1 MTDFVNESKSTFKN
15 DEDSDGTESTSSM
28 KLSDYP
34 TLSGWDDIEDGD
46 MNVLRGIYS
55 YGFEKP
61 SPIQQKAIPPMID
74 RRDMIAQAQSGT
86 GKTGTFTV
94 GTLNIIDTSKKTTQ
108 AIVMAPTRE
117 LAMQISNVFKNIGT
131 FLDNYKVQLLVGGN
145 SVDEDIKKLKDKDGP
160 PHVVVGTPGRI
171 HDMIRRN
178 HVNVKNIRVLTLD
191 EADEMLSTGFK
202 DQVYNI
208 FQYMPKNIQLC
219 LYSATV
225 PNEIAELSKKF
236 MRDPVRIL
244 VKSEMLTL
252 EGISQFHI
260 NIEDDQ
266 GKYLTLK
273 DLYESLSVSQCI
285 IYCNSVKRVQDLY
298 QALLEDGFP
307 VAAIHSSMDKQERTE
322 SYKDFKSGKSRV
334 LVSSNVTA
342 RGIDVQQVSIVIN
355 FDVPKCVHT
364 YLHRIGRSGR
374 WGRKGIG
381 INFVTKRDFRYIKA
395 IEQHYST
402 QITELPSNYRD
413 IISG

>member
-28 KLSDYP
+28 KLADYN
-34 TLSGWDDIEDGD
+34 TLKGWDDIEDGD

-55 YGFEKP
+55 YGFETP

-86 GKTGTFTV
+86 GKTGAFTV

-117 LAMQISNVFKNIGT
+117 LALQISNVFINIGT
-131 FLDNYKVQLLVGGN
+131 FLENYKVQLLVGGG

-225 PNEIAELSKKF
+225 PNDIAELSKKF

>member
-1 MTDFVNESKSTFKN
+1 MTDFVNEKSTENKT
-15 DEDSDGTESTSSM
+15 EDSDETESVGSL
-28 KLSDYP
+28 KLTDYNE
-34 TLSGWDDIEDGD
+34 LNGWDDIQDCN
-46 MNVLRGIYS
+46 MNVLRGVYA
-55 YGFEKP
+55 YGFENP
-61 SPIQQKAIPPMID
+61 SPIQQKAIPPMVD

-86 GKTGTFTV
+86 GKTGAFTV

-117 LAMQISNVFKNIGT
+117 LAMQISNVFINIGSY
-131 FLDNYKVQLLVGGN
+131 LKDYKVQLLVGGN
-145 SVDEDIKKLKDKDGP
+145 SVDEDIKKLKDKEGP
-160 PHVVVGTPGRI
+160 PTVIVGTPGRI

-178 HVNVKNIRVLTLD
+178 HVNTKHVRVLTLD

-285 IYCNSVKRVQDLY
+285 IYCNSVKRVQDLHS
-298 QALLEDGFP
+298 ALLEDGFP
-307 VAAIHSSMDKQERTE
+307 VGAIHSGMDKQARVE
-322 SYKDFKSGKSRV
+322 SYKEFKSGKTRV

-381 INFVTKRDFRYIKA
+381 INFVTKRDFRYIKN
-395 IEQHYST
+395 IEQHYHT
-402 QITELPSNYRD
+402 QINELPANYRD
-413 IISG
+413 IIG

>member
-86 GKTGTFTV
+86 GKTGAFTV

>member
-1 MTDFVNESKSTFKN
+1 MTDFVNEKSTQNKT
-15 DEDSDGTESTSSM
+15 EDSDETESVGSL
-28 KLSDYP
+28 KLSDYNE
-34 TLSGWDDIEDGD
+34 LNGWDDIQDCN
-46 MNVLRGIYS
+46 MNVLRGVYA
-55 YGFEKP
+55 YGFENP
-61 SPIQQKAIPPMID
+61 SPIQQKAIPPMVD

-86 GKTGTFTV
+86 GKTGAFTV

-117 LAMQISNVFKNIGT
+117 LAMQISNVFINIGSY
-131 FLDNYKVQLLVGGN
+131 LKDYKVQLLVGGN
-145 SVDEDIKKLKDKDGP
+145 SVDEDIKKLKDKEGP
-160 PHVVVGTPGRI
+160 PTVIVGTPGRI

-178 HVNVKNIRVLTLD
+178 HVNTKHVRVLTLD

-285 IYCNSVKRVQDLY
+285 IYCNSVKRVQDLHS
-298 QALLEDGFP
+298 ALLEDGFP
-307 VAAIHSSMDKQERTE
+307 VGAIHSGMDKQARVE
-322 SYKDFKSGKSRV
+322 SYKEFKSGKTRV

-381 INFVTKRDFRYIKA
+381 INFVTKRDFRYIKN
-395 IEQHYST
+395 IEQHYHT
-402 QITELPSNYRD
+402 QINELPANYRD
-413 IISG
+413 IIG

>member
-1 MTDFVNESKSTFKN
+1 MTDFVNEKSTQNKN
-15 DEDSDGTESTSSM
+15 EDSDETDSVVSL
-28 KLSDYP
+28 KISDY
-34 TLSGWDDIEDGD
+34 TELKGWDDIPNVN
-46 MNVLRGIYS
+46 MNVLRGVYA
-55 YGFEKP
+55 YGFENP
-61 SPIQQKAIPPMID
+61 SPIQQKAIPPMVD

-86 GKTGTFTV
+86 GKTGAFTV
-94 GTLNIIDTSKKTTQ
+94 GSLNIIDTSKKTTQ

-117 LAMQISNVFKNIGT
+117 LAMQISNVFKDIGGY
-131 FLDNYKVQLLVGGN
+131 LKDYKVQLLVGGN
-145 SVDEDIKKLKDKDGP
+145 SVDEDIKKLKDKEGP
-160 PHVVVGTPGRI
+160 PTVIVGTPGRI
-171 HDMIRRN
+171 HDMIRRQ
-178 HVNVKNIRVLTLD
+178 HVNVKHIRVLTLD

-208 FQYMPKNIQLC
+208 FQYMPKDIQLC
-219 LYSATV
+219 LFSATV

-260 NIEDDQ
+260 NMEDDQ

-285 IYCNSVKRVQDLY
+285 IYCNSVKRVQDLHS
-298 QALLEDGFP
+298 ALLEDGYP
-307 VAAIHSSMDKQERTE
+307 VGAIHSSMDKQQRVE
-322 SYKDFKSGKSRV
+322 SYKDFKQGKTRV

-381 INFVTKRDFRYIKA
+381 INFVTKRDFRYIKN
-395 IEQHYST
+395 IEQHYHT
-402 QITELPSNYRD
+402 EIRELPANYRD
-413 IISG
+413 IIG